1 MTSRR
6 ALVADALA
14 TDRNVTASD
23 HDVGRPTREETAST
37 IIVTFRIT
45 QEEKRLLDEIASRRN
60 ASVSDV
66 LRALIRKEAARLDPS
81 RDER

>member
-1 MTSRR
+1 M
-6 ALVADALA
+6 
-14 TDRNVTASD
+14 
-23 HDVGRPTREETAST
+23 GRPTREETAST